1 MAINLASK
9 YSEKIASYFTS
20 QSIMKGMGNNDYS
33 FEGVKTVR
41 VYTPLTQELRDYD
54 RTASA
59 NRYGTPQEM
68 QDVVQELTLGEDKSF
83 SIAIDKGNNEEQM
96 GVKNGMKMLRLQI
109 DERVAPAYDKDV
121 LAKLAANAGLS
132 TAPTAALT
140 KENIVETLSDAMT
153 AMDNALVPAAGRSIL
168 LPSSKYSLLR
178 LSSEFVGNDKLGE
191 KALSNGQVG
200 EFMGARVV
208 RVPDSYLPGNVQ
220 FMIVH
225 KKSFT
230 APWKINDTKVHQ
242 DPPGIN
248 GSLLEGRFIWDAFVI
263 GARAAGIY
271 VCGASGSKQ
280 AAPTITISGGSATVA
295 STGADKILYTL
306 DGSDPR
312 YSDSAQVYASA
323 VTMAAGET
331 IRAVAYKTGSLASD
345 VSEKANA

>member
-9 YSEKIASYFTS
+9 YSESIAAYFHN
-20 QSIMKGMGNNDYS
+20 QSIMKNMGNNDYS

-41 VYTPLTQELRDYD
+41 VYTPLTQELSDYD

-68 QDVVQELTLGEDKSF
+68 QDVVQELTLSVDKSF

-121 LAKLAANAGLS
+121 IAKLAAGAGLS
-132 TAPTAALT
+132 QAVSEALT
-140 KENIVETLSDAMT
+140 KENIVSVLAEAMM
-153 AMDNALVPAAGRSIL
+153 AMDNAMVPVDGRTIL
-168 LPSSKYSLLR
+168 MPTSKYTLLR
-178 LSSEFVGNDKLGE
+178 LSSEFIGNDKLGE
-191 KALSNGQVG
+191 KVLAKGQVG
-200 EFMGARVV
+200 EFMGAKVV
-208 RVPDSYLPGNVQ
+208 RVPDSYLPEIVQ

-225 KKSFT
+225 HKSFT

-271 VCGASGSKQ
+271 ACGAVGSKL
-280 AAPTITISGGSATVA
+280 ADPVITISSGSATVTA
-295 STGADKILYTL
+295 ADAQRIVYTL

-312 YSDSAQVYASA
+312 YSESAQVYTGA
-323 VTMAAGET
+323 VKMADGET
-331 IRAVAYKTGSLASD
+331 IRAAAYAEGKLASG
-345 VSEKANA
+345 VAEKINE